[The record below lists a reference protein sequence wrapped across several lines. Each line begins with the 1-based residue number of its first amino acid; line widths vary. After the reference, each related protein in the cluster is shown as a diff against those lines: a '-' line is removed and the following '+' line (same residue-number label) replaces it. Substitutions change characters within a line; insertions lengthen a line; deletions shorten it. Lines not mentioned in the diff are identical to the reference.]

1 MDYAC
6 KGDNILISTN
16 LSRAWSQRDRPDI
29 YSIILFICHL
39 MLAVCPPLRA
49 HSHAARSAALHCWAP
64 RQSGRPRRVILRTC
78 CAQSSL
84 PVPNL
89 ELHDGIA
96 WRSLCQRKS
105 TKRNIR
111 KDFVCLARRNPR
123 QSEMTSLILAQNER

>member
-64 RQSGRPRRVILRTC
+64 RQSGRPRRVILRTFHNQAYRC
-78 CAQSSL
+78 PTLNFMTASLGARFASAKAQKGTYERIL
-84 PVPNL
+84 FV
-89 ELHDGIA
+89 
-96 WRSLCQRKS
+96 WRGE
-105 TKRNIR
+105 T
-111 KDFVCLARRNPR
+111 LAKVK
-123 QSEMTSLILAQNER
+123 